1 MHNSAR
7 FVTYRNIDGNEKEN
21 EMLEVSGMIKKG
33 MTGLVLLNLFFS
45 SYRDELLGI
54 LTAVDKLSCHEGDGE
69 FPAFLANQIFQRV
82 DTNSDGKLS
91 LQEFVDGAKVDID
104 LAAVLDRL

>member
-7 FVTYRNIDGNEKEN
+7 FVTYRNMDGNEKEN

-45 SYRDELLGI
+45 LYI
-54 LTAVDKLSCHEGDGE
+54 
-69 FPAFLANQIFQRV
+69 
-82 DTNSDGKLS
+82 
-91 LQEFVDGAKVDID
+91 
-104 LAAVLDRL
+104 